1 VPEPI
6 PIKRSEREQ
15 KPLFVLTFA
24 ANENAVQELFAL
36 GIQREEVFSRIMSRV
51 SEIIWESL
59 PMPSSKVPS

>member
-15 KPLFVLTFA
+15 RPLFRLTFEVDEHA
-24 ANENAVQELFAL
+24 IHELFAEGL
-36 GIQREEVFSRIMSRV
+36 QREEIFARIMLRV
-51 SEIIWESL
+51 SEDIWESL